1 MGNHCYGY
9 GSMSEMWDA
18 VQKEREEK
26 RYNQEM
32 DNLRSKVQKLE
43 EENVTLRIRNREA
56 DCTISQLRCD
66 LRHLME
72 HGQ

>member
-1 MGNHCYGY
+1 MSNHCYGY
-9 GSMSEMWDA
+9 DSYSELLDA
-18 VQKEREEK
+18 ARKEREEK

-72 HGQ
+72 YGQ